1 VKHWETIHDNLS
13 KAGWSWGC
21 VSAIDSNGRT
31 IFCASLRSANC
42 CWFGLGLASVWPLGR
57 AGPLRLHGLAPT
69 QLRHNLIGTIG
80 CSGSDKTVQNLTDCA
95 DRNRAGQTLR
105 KDFTGSREFV
115 CAGISLV
122 NSPIESA
129 KACIGRKGIGKRL
142 VMAQIMLN

>member
-1 VKHWETIHDNLS
+1 VLS
-13 KAGWSWGC
+13 RY
-21 VSAIDSNGRT
+21 SAKISC
-31 IFCASLRSANC
+31 CAATEARQDL
-42 CWFGLGLASVWPLGR
+42 
-57 AGPLRLHGLAPT
+57 LRLHGLAPT
-69 QLRHNLIGTIG
+69 QLRHKLIGTVR

-129 KACIGRKGIGKRL
+129 KACIGTKRIGKRL